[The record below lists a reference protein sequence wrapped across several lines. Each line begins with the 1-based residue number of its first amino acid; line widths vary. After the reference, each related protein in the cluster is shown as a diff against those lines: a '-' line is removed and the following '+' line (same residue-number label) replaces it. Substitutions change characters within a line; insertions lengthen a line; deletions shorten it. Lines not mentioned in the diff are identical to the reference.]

1 MPNGE
6 ASVLGGQVIIERI
19 GREDG
24 GEIRQAEHADA
35 IPPGP
40 AAGVL
45 ARPQLAV
52 VSGHRSVVLTQLS
65 TDHNL
70 LTTLKLA

>member
-1 MPNGE
+1 MKVRAE
-6 ASVLGGQVIIERI
+6 LVDDVAAGG

-35 IPPGP
+35 VPPGP

-70 LTTLKLA
+70 LSSLKLA